1 MQNLLDELLKALKDD
16 KRLLIDGRLAK
27 NKIVELALSMDEGLI
42 TLLLENKAIKKHFFT
57 KVGETLVFDKV
68 AFQSFVSNKQ
78 FLPDS
83 YTAFK
88 NKIGLTLNKEYL
100 TESKEVVL
108 SWPYKDCVLEGGQ
121 TKEDQKRVEEKCNFD

>member
-88 NKIGLTLNKEYL
+88 NKIGLTVNKEYL
-100 TESKEVVL
+100 TESEETVVNTYQNRGAYNL
-108 SWPYKDCVLEGGQ
+108 SQCL
-121 TKEDQKRVEEKCNFD
+121 TCTFLL